1 MHSAVAHHLG
11 SCLKIFQNEKLLRH
25 VGTLNHP
32 NAIIDVPGSQGTML
46 ALAEGHQGTLHITLC
61 HSPLENLLEDSH
73 LSGLA

>member
-46 ALAEGHQGTLHITLC
+46 ALAEGHQVLFISL
-61 HSPLENLLEDSH
+61 SAIPLLKTYLKTAISQ
-73 LSGLA
+73 G